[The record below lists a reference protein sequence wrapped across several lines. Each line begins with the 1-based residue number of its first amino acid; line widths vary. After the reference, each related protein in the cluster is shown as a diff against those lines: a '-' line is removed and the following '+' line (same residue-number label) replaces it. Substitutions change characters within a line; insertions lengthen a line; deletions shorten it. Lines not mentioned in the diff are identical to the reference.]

1 MVLYHSKNIRMIE
14 SGATRSLSFVKTFFM
29 KGYIEWQ
36 KN

>member
-1 MVLYHSKNIRMIE
+1 MIE

-36 KN
+36 KNRTVQSER